1 MRLDLCLSA
10 RRRGHKSYFGR
21 RNTHFGIE
29 RMRLFGLF
37 AAAQV
42 SAEIIVPDI
51 IRDALQKSV
60 CSSNTLEACAM
71 QVKNDM
77 EAAIVYENWNCI
89 VASEDAGMYTSLKN
103 DGFGYYD
110 TSKRLLAQIRGSTR

>member
-21 RNTHFGIE
+21 RNTHFGIK

-42 SAEIIVPDI
+42 GAEIIVADI
-51 IRDALQKSV
+51 IRG
-60 CSSNTLEACAM
+60 T
-71 QVKNDM
+71 
-77 EAAIVYENWNCI
+77 IV
-89 VASEDAGMYTSLKN
+89 
-103 DGFGYYD
+103 
-110 TSKRLLAQIRGSTR
+110 

>member
-1 MRLDLCLSA
+1 MRLDLCQSA

-51 IRDALQKSV
+51 IRGTIVNFTIPEDFKNVLRCFEKVSLYSKHARGLRNAGQK
-60 CSSNTLEACAM
+60 
-71 QVKNDM
+71 
-77 EAAIVYENWNCI
+77 
-89 VASEDAGMYTSLKN
+89 
-103 DGFGYYD
+103 
-110 TSKRLLAQIRGSTR
+110 